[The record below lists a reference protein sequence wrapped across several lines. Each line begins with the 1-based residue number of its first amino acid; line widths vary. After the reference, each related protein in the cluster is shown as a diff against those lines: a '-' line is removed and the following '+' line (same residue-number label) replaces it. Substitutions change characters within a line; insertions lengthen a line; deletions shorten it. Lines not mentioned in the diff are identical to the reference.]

1 MPTKALPMPPWVRTV
16 APDIP
21 AGGGTTDAAQ
31 ADTATPQASDRESET
46 PGDNSSGN
54 DDEGDLDP
62 EPGPAADATVWKKHA
77 RTWETR
83 AKENKK
89 PLAVFRPSLMPKQ
102 VKLRRPRKP
111 LLRRPNANRQPK
123 PLPPAWNSPWNSAS
137 AGKRP
142 KPSST
147 AMLKPCAPKRNSWR
161 NAPGLGRRKAAPP
174 PRLSRA
180 RARPAPRKKATAAGR
195 AALWAKP
202 KPKNKR
208 M

>member
-89 PLAVFRPSLMPKQ
+89 TAGSLQAQLDAETGKTKKAEEALAEATK
-102 VKLRRPRKP
+102 
-111 LLRRPNANRQPK
+111 RQQ
-123 PLPPAWNSPWNSAS
+123 
-137 AGKRP
+137 
-142 KPSST
+142 
-147 AMLKPCAPKRNSWR
+147 
-161 NAPGLGRRKAAPP
+161 AAEAAAA
-174 PRLSRA
+174 RLELALEFGLSRKEA
-180 RARPAPRKKATAAGR
+180 ETFLHGDAEAMRTQAQLLAERAGAGASKSRPATSPLQGKGKAGSSKESDR
-195 AALWAKP
+195 SWARRLMGKT
-202 KPKNKR
+202 KTEK
-208 M
+208 